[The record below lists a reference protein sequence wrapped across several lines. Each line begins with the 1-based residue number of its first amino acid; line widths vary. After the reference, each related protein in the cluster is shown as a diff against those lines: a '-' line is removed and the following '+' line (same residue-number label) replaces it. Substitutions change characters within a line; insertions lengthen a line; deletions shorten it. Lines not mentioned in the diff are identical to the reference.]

1 MKILKKLALPTLFI
15 LFATAFAL
23 APKMFCTAFI
33 QGLMV
38 WANNVLPVL
47 LPFCLLAPPACKA
60 LPQKGKLT
68 RFLFGQSADGLFATS
83 LVCGYP
89 VGAKLVAD
97 SGADNKTAVA
107 LSAFCSTPGPIFLL
121 ATVCPLLENAVAS
134 AILVGT
140 QLVACILNGLIFRSQ
155 TSCITGM
162 PNPTRNAKNFSET
175 LTDSVLSVLTVGA
188 LIGIAYMISYAV
200 KSILPDSFADSL
212 TAAFFCGLLEMTS
225 GVFFVTAATTD
236 TLAQTVLC
244 STLLG
249 FGGIGILLQSMSF
262 LSRCK
267 VRSIDYL
274 KTKLT
279 QSSLCAIISY
289 LLCKLFL

>member
-1 MKILKKLALPTLFI
+1 MGKQRFTRTVALLPACSAGMQGVAAKGQTDKIFI
-15 LFATAFAL
+15 RAVRRRTVCDKPCLRLSRWRKTCCRQRRGWQNSCRVIGFLLHSRTDIF
-23 APKMFCTAFI
+23 TR
-33 QGLMV
+33 
-38 WANNVLPVL
+38 NRLPVVRKCRC
-47 LPFCLLAPPACKA
+47 FGNTCRYTIGRMHTQRIDFSFAN
-60 LPQKGKLT
+60 KLHY
-68 RFLFGQSADGLFATS
+68 R
-83 LVCGYP
+83 
-89 VGAKLVAD
+89 
-97 SGADNKTAVA
+97 
-107 LSAFCSTPGPIFLL
+107 
-121 ATVCPLLENAVAS
+121 
-134 AILVGT
+134 
-140 QLVACILNGLIFRSQ
+140 
-155 TSCITGM
+155 
-162 PNPTRNAKNFSET
+162 

-236 TLAQTVLC
+236 ILAQTVLC